1 MKPQDYIKI
10 ANYLDQIGRTVEA
23 DNVMKYVTSQFQ
35 SPGAFQT
42 GPKFTT
48 KNPFALDN
56 AGLLGGAAGLAAMGG
71 QTVDDIQGGLYSGSG
86 QDTITSCKL
95 FSPNEVARLL
105 QMPGGVMAIQ
115 NNNVACAEQMLQDQ
129 ARGQSSNDIK
139 LQISTITRSFSANG
153 VMPDANYRTKA
164 FDEKY
169 KRPVVNNLSK
179 LLLTQTVPVIKEAVN
194 AVFTLVSVG
203 IAQGSLINTVNEAFK
218 ANLQGMSVS
227 ADPAVQEKYNLIL
240 LDPALKK
247 YTTGFKPLKIV
258 KPKK

>member
-10 ANYLDQIGRTVEA
+10 ANYLDEIGRTVEA

-42 GPKFTT
+42 GPRFQS

-71 QTVDDIQGGLYSGSG
+71 QTVDDVQGGVYSGTG
-86 QDTITSCKL
+86 QDNITSCKM
-95 FSPNEVARLL
+95 FTPSEVARLL
-105 QMPGGVMAIQ
+105 QMPGGAMAVQ

-129 ARGQSSNDIK
+129 SRGQSSNDVK
-139 LQISTITRSFSANG
+139 LQIATITRSFSANG
-153 VMPDANYRTKA
+153 VAPDASYRTRV

-179 LLLTQTVPVIKEAVN
+179 LLLTQTVPVLKDAVN
-194 AVFTLVSVG
+194 TVFTLVSAG

-218 ANLQGMSVS
+218 SRLQEMSVS
-227 ADPAVQEKYNLIL
+227 ALPEVQEKYNMIL
-240 LDPALKK
+240 LDPVLKK

-258 KPKK
+258 RPKK